1 MNFEQ
6 APNPETRLNEN
17 EAHDE
22 ANLIKA
28 EAGVSP
34 MTGKISEEWE
44 ELYGEG
50 REATVEEYDEALKA
64 IEELKSIVES
74 EPASDKILRVMKT
87 IAEKT
92 KFGLMIALDYIPTG
106 KPVDMVTP
114 QMERDHQETVKGLE
128 GAVGQLKELK
138 KKAEELEKK

>member
-1 MNFEQ
+1 MKFEQ
-6 APNPETRLNEN
+6 APNQESPLSED

-50 REATVEEYDEALKA
+50 REPTAEEYDKALEA
-64 IEELKSIVES
+64 IEELKSLVES
-74 EPASDKILRVMKT
+74 EPTSDKILRVMKT

-92 KFGLMIALDYIPTG
+92 RFGLMIALD
-106 KPVDMVTP
+106 
-114 QMERDHQETVKGLE
+114 
-128 GAVGQLKELK
+128 
-138 KKAEELEKK
+138 